1 MNPRQSE
8 HTSHT
13 TSKVVAAA
21 SPRSIIAQITIIAA
35 ILAAGYVGAVQPARS
50 ELSGIRAEADLAT
63 SRTADAERIRPL
75 ADRYHASKVE
85 ALAWIDSAKNLGTN
99 TSEITTLLAN
109 LEELAI
115 QANLHVEQISPAIRQ
130 SQQANAARRQ
140 TNSTTSQQQPAT
152 NQPSTNNQAPI
163 IDLNACEI
171 RVRGQWPAVLAFVRL
186 ISEQGLTTIDA
197 VRLVPIHG
205 GDGRQVQ
212 ARISTR
218 HAWIRDPSEK
228 ATNTTTSTKTI
239 ASAIAEQGS

>member
-1 MNPRQSE
+1 MNPTRNE
-8 HTSHT
+8 HATHT

-21 SPRSIIAQITIIAA
+21 SPRSIIAQIVIIAA

-50 ELSGIRAEADLAT
+50 ELAGLRAEADLAT
-63 SRTADAERIRPL
+63 NRAADAERIRPL
-75 ADRYHASKVE
+75 ADRYHASKIE
-85 ALAWIDSAKNLGTN
+85 ALAWIESAKNLGTSA
-99 TSEITTLLAN
+99 SEITTLLAN

-130 SQQANAARRQ
+130 SQQGNNARRSA
-140 TNSTTSQQQPAT
+140 NSTANQQQQAT
-152 NQPSTNNQAPI
+152 NQPNTINQAPI

-197 VRLVPIHG
+197 VRLAPIHG

-218 HAWIRDPSEK
+218 HAWIRDPSEQ
-228 ATNTTTSTKTI
+228 ATNTTTSTTTT
-239 ASAIAEQGS
+239 ASANAEQGS